1 MSRLPRFA
9 FLVHPLSGLHRRVI
23 GVRRGYLPMALG
35 GDGLAAP
42 AGVICTPGIPGVV
55 EGEVVSVPLVP
66 DQMIGDQVVA
76 LDAMKR
82 AVEALDVDAVGLGS
96 LCAVVAGRGEGL
108 VDALGEAAPPITTG
122 AAATA
127 WAAAENALAVLRER
141 GDRRAAL
148 IGVGGAVGGAVARRL
163 LAADIEVLAVCKG
176 RAQVR
181 KAERLGARGV
191 ELQEAL
197 AETRLLV
204 GASTNGGLV
213 APGDLAEH
221 TVVVDVALPA
231 TLGPGTAPHGVTVL
245 AGEAVTL
252 PNGWVRGFWGW
263 LYHALAGYGPWQLYA
278 CVVEPLVM
286 AVTRRRA
293 PFALGRSV
301 DDDDLETFAAAAA
314 ELGIRPR
321 LARGWRAI
329 PVTRLGGPDVQQAL
343 PGPSR

>member
-9 FLVHPLSGLHRRVI
+9 FVVHPLSGLHRRVI

-35 GDGLAAP
+35 GDGLGAP
-42 AGVICTPGIPGVV
+42 AGVICRPHIPGLAD
-55 EGEVVSVPLVP
+55 GEVVSVPLVP

-76 LDAMKR
+76 LEAMAR
-82 AVEALDVDAVGLGS
+82 AVRELDVDAVGLGS

-108 VDALGEAAPPITTG
+108 VDALGDDAPPVTTG

-141 GDRRAAL
+141 GARRAAL

-163 LAADIEVLAVCKG
+163 LAQDIEVLAVCKG

-191 ELQEAL
+191 DLEEAL
-197 AETRLLV
+197 AESRLLV

-213 APGDLAEH
+213 APEQLAEG

-231 TLGPGTAPHGVTVL
+231 TLGPGPRPRGVTEL

-252 PNGWVRGFWGW
+252 PDGWVRGFWGW

-286 AVTRRRA
+286 AVTGRRE
-293 PFALGRSV
+293 PFALGRTV
-301 DDDDLETFAAAAA
+301 DDADLATFATGATA
-314 ELGIRPR
+314 LGIRPR
-321 LARGWRAI
+321 LSRGWRAI
-329 PVTRLGGPDVQQAL
+329 PVGRLGGADVPKAL
-343 PGPSR
+343 PGPAA